1 MRRLVFALKVMV
13 RTIFGHTAPK
23 LFSEIALIRDGAYD
37 KLIIN
42 RLVTRLDNTP
52 KIYKA
57 SVFCLIVQV
66 P

>member
-1 MRRLVFALKVMV
+1 MSRLTLALEVMV
-13 RTIFGHTAPK
+13 RTIFGYTAPK
-23 LFSEIALIRDGAYD
+23 LFAEIALIGDGSYD

-52 KIYKA
+52 KIYNA
-57 SVFCLIVQV
+57 SVFCSIVQV